1 MKMKW
6 DLRERCGREMNKKLS
21 ILVKKTM
28 LTNVF
33 RFAIIFIGDS
43 AFVESLSGRMRHRL
57 KARLR

>member
-6 DLRERCGREMNKKLS
+6 DLRERCGREINKLS